1 LGKKIIRKGTTC
13 QVTLE
18 LKPIEPIKEYRWI
31 TQDEQ
36 KEFYDFMN
44 VNGFGLPKLAW
55 CGSEFEKSRCSVN
68 YEHAEKY
75 HYLPCGLRGKCPRC
89 SMSYA
94 HDRADTMYKWVRRN
108 IAEKLDF
115 DLKMNHMVLTL
126 PSQLHNIETR
136 LFSKMINSFVTGFGL
151 EAYGYSVHI
160 RHSHDPLVGRFVHG
174 HVLLLNIKRENGA
187 LKKNQYYFNP
197 ELMRKYWKDTIQEFT
212 GLEVEGEVNV
222 NNAYASVINKPAQV
236 RHWLAYLYRYPVQDL
251 FNVQVRYGT
260 KTYFKLPQFKN
271 IQALVNEKKPR
282 LIWCGL
288 LSPAKRK
295 ELLDL
300 LGMGKSMWINLPEIV
315 NNKRIKASQCRDC
328 GSPYE
333 VFERGKYTGDKEPVF
348 K

>member
-1 LGKKIIRKGTTC
+1 MSQL
-13 QVTLE
+13 TLE

-36 KEFYDFMN
+36 KEFSSFMK
-44 VNGFGLPKLAW
+44 VNGFGFPKLDW
-55 CGSEFEKSRCSVN
+55 CGSEFEKSRCTVN
-68 YEHAEKY
+68 HDHTEKY

-94 HDRADTMYKWVRRN
+94 HDRADTMYRWVRRN

-126 PSQLHNIETR
+126 PSQLHDIETR

-151 EAYGYSVHI
+151 ESYGYSIHT
-160 RHSHDPLVGRFVHG
+160 RHSQDPLGSRYVHG

-187 LKKNQYYFNP
+187 LKKNDYYFNP
-197 ELMRKYWKDTIQEFT
+197 DLMRKYWKSTIQEFT

-222 NNAYASVINKPAQV
+222 KNAYASVINDSPKV
-236 RHWLAYLYRYPVQDL
+236 RHWLSYLYRYPIQDL

-260 KTYFKLPQFKN
+260 INYLEKAQFKKIN
-271 IQALVNEKKPR
+271 ALVDEKKPR

-288 LSPAKRK
+288 LSSAKRK
-295 ELLDL
+295 ELICL
-300 LGMGKSMWINLPEIV
+300 LGISESMWINLPGIIEE
-315 NNKRIKASQCRDC
+315 KRIRSSQCRDC

-333 VFERGKYTGDKEPVF
+333 VYDRGKYAGDNEPVLT
-348 K
+348 